1 MIRALDL
8 VKVYKNPHG
17 EAIAVDGVSF
27 EVVENEFVIVHG
39 PPGCGKS
46 TLLSITG
53 ALTKPTRGKLL
64 FKGADLYSMGN
75 QALSRTR
82 GREIGFVF
90 EFAGLP
96 TTLTVFENVVFPSFI
111 AGNMVNVDK
120 RAFELLEMVGLSGKA
135 DLYPSSLNVTDS
147 IRTAIARALM
157 NNPGV
162 IIADEPTGNLNRH
175 DEDSI
180 MQIFQEI
187 HRQGKTIVLGTEKD
201 RLRGFGGQVIEMDHG
216 RIRT

>member
-1 MIRALDL
+1 LIRARDL
-8 VKVYKNPHG
+8 VKVYKTPHG
-17 EAIAVDGVSF
+17 ETVAVDGVSF
-27 EVVENEFVIVHG
+27 DVAENEFVIVHG

-53 ALTKPTRGKLL
+53 ALTKPTRGTLML
-64 FKGADLYSMGN
+64 KGTDLYSMGN
-75 QALSRTR
+75 HALSRTR

-90 EFAGLP
+90 QFAGLP

-111 AGNMVNVDK
+111 AGNVVNVDK
-120 RAFELLEMVGLSGKA
+120 RVFELLDMVGLSGKA
-135 DLYPSSLNVTDS
+135 DLYPSSLSVSDS

-157 NNPGV
+157 NDPSV
-162 IIADEPTGNLNRH
+162 IIADEPTGDLNRH

-180 MQIFQEI
+180 MEIFQNI
-187 HRQGKTIVLGTEKD
+187 HRQGKTIVMGSEKD
-201 RLRGFGGQVIEMDHG
+201 ELRGYGGRTIELDQG